1 MPDISAKD
9 VAALRK
15 VTGAG
20 MMDCKKAL
28 EENNGD
34 LDSAKDWLREKGIAG
49 AAKRAGRDADQG
61 AVEVLVADSGDGG
74 TAGIVV
80 ELNCETDF
88 VAKGDVFKDALAK
101 LTRLALSEGTDAL
114 ASGKVDGEPI
124 DEFVKGLSGKLGEKI
139 ELGRVYRMDTTDGLL
154 DAYKHM
160 QNDRGTIGV
169 LVELGGVDVGDAKA
183 REVAHDVALHIA
195 NRSSSPRYVTRDEFP
210 ADVVAREREIFEKQ
224 TAEEG
229 KPEQARPKIVEG
241 KMNGFFK
248 GEGGALLDQA
258 FVKDNKQTIAAVVSS
273 LGPTAEV
280 RRFVRV
286 EIGQD

>member
-1 MPDISAKD
+1 MAEISAKD

-28 EENNGD
+28 EETSGD
-34 LDSAKDWLREKGIAG
+34 LEAAKTWLREKGIAG

-61 AVEVLVADSGDGG
+61 AVEVVVDGNTG
-74 TAGIVV
+74 VIV

-88 VAKGDVFKDALAK
+88 VAKGDVFKDALG
-101 LTRLALSEGTDAL
+101 RLAQLVVSRGTDNI
-114 ASGKVDGEPI
+114 ASADIDGESV
-124 DEFVKGLSGKLGEKI
+124 DDFVKGLSGKLGEKI
-139 ELGRVYRMDTTDGLL
+139 ELGRIHRFDTTDGLL
-154 DAYKHM
+154 DGYKHI
-160 QNDRGTIGV
+160 QNERGTIGV
-169 LVELGGVDVGDAKA
+169 LVELGGVSATDAKA
-183 REVAHDVALHIA
+183 QEVAHDVALHIA
-195 NRSSSPRYVTRDEFP
+195 NRSTAPRYITRDEFP

-229 KPEQARPKIVEG
+229 KPEQAWPKIVDG
-241 KMNGFFK
+241 KLNGFFK

-258 FVKDNKQTIAAVVSS
+258 FVKDNKQTIAALIGT
-273 LGPTAEV
+273 LGNGAEV
-280 RRFVRV
+280 RRFARV